1 MKIIE
6 LLRLVRKHLV
16 LLIIVPL
23 FLSTLVILL
32 SRNAKHTYSSSTKL
46 YTGLATGST
55 IEMDKTFNYFL
66 TNTAFDNLLN
76 IINSRETQ
84 EEVAIRLLSQH
95 LSLQKENPKFISA
108 QSFKKLKEITPTY
121 LYAYVVKS
129 NNIEFDDKDST
140 ELDAKKKVPLS
151 FVNQDNPKIDTTKEA
166 IVVKVVPS
174 SISKSDYEMT
184 VMNLTNLMKSSDSNF
199 VYQLLNH
206 DDLHYSIKAI
216 STIKAERIGNSDM
229 IKLSYVVD
237 DPGICQQTLAILNEV
252 CIKNYKNIKENRS
265 DAVVKYFE
273 SQLDYANLKL
283 KNAEDKLLVFNKS
296 NNIINYYEQSKA
308 VAVVKEDME
317 VDYNNKK
324 AQLAGIEAGIKR
336 LEEKLEVQQHVQL
349 KNNNL
354 LEKKRELGD
363 INFEIATTESE
374 SGSTELN
381 VKKLATLKKQAEN
394 IKNEIK
400 NSVQDLYSYKNTV
413 DGLPIGTVLN
423 DWINNVVEAESLRA
437 KLKVMDQRN
446 KEFQQQY
453 SIYAP
458 AGANIK
464 RIERE
469 ISVSEQGYLEILHG
483 LNLAKLKLQDNALAS
498 NLKAVDPPY
507 FPVEPEPSKTMVLV
521 IGAAFLGIILVL
533 GNVLAMEYFDDTL
546 KNLKRASKKLN
557 LPSLGMIPKIFL
569 KPAINNFTIINN
581 RLLEIA
587 TQNLKQYLSLHDP
600 NKEVK
605 TILFLS
611 TQEHEGKT
619 VIAGNIS
626 KKLIQEG
633 KKVLMLNFSKAHE
646 QTVHQR
652 KYSFLNRLLGYQDP
666 RINFKSPF
674 LDNPINY
681 LPPSEYFFCKMDNQ
695 FFNSKNYTEILE
707 QNNISINY
715 VPDYVFIELPA
726 LLFNNYPADLVAQ
739 SDLSILI
746 CRANR
751 LWSAADQS
759 ALNEIAPLLGGK
771 VSFIINGVELQELES
786 LVGELPKKSSEFRKK
801 IKNLIRF
808 QFFSNNQ
815 I

>member
-23 FLSTLVILL
+23 SLATLVMMLT
-32 SRNAKHTYSSSTKL
+32 RNGKHTYASSTKL

-95 LSLQKENPKFISA
+95 LSLQKENSKFISA
-108 QSFKKLKEITPTY
+108 QSFKKLREITPTF
-121 LYAYVVKS
+121 LYSYVVKS
-129 NNIEFDDKDST
+129 NNIDSEDST
-140 ELDAKKKVPLS
+140 EVLVKKKTPLS
-151 FVNQDNPKIDTTKEA
+151 FVNQDNQKNDTSKQSI
-166 IVVKVVPS
+166 IVNVIPASVN
-174 SISKSDYEMT
+174 KSDYEMT
-184 VMNLTNLMKSSDSNF
+184 VKNLTELMRSSDSNF

-206 DDLHYSIKAI
+206 DDSHYSIKAM
-216 STIKAERIGNSDM
+216 SSIKAERIGSSDM
-229 IKLSYVVD
+229 IRLSYVVD

-273 SQLDYANLKL
+273 SQLDFANLKL
-283 KNAEDKLLVFNKS
+283 KDAEDKLLVFNKS

-324 AQLAGIEAGIKR
+324 AQLAGIEAAIKR
-336 LEEKLEVQQHVQL
+336 LEEKLGIQQQVQS

-354 LEKKRELGD
+354 LEKKKQLGD

-374 SGSTELN
+374 STTSEAN
-381 VKKLATLKKQAEN
+381 IKKIAALKKQSEN
-394 IKNEIK
+394 LKSDIKK
-400 NSVQDLYSYKNTV
+400 GVQEVYSYQNTV
-413 DGLPIGTVLN
+413 DGIPVSTVLTE
-423 DWINNVVEAESLRA
+423 WINNVVEAENLRA

-446 KEFQQQY
+446 KDFQQQY

-498 NLKAVDPPY
+498 NLKAVDPPF
-507 FPVEPEPSKTMVLV
+507 FPVEPEPSKTMALV
-521 IGAAFLGIILVL
+521 IGSAFLGLILVL
-533 GNVLAMEYFDDTL
+533 GNILAMEYFDDTL
-546 KNLKRASKKLN
+546 KNSKRASKILQ

-569 KPAINNFTIINN
+569 KPETNNFSFINN

-587 TQNLKQYLSLHDP
+587 TQNLKQYFSLHDSG
-600 NKEVK
+600 KKVK

-611 TQEHEGKT
+611 TLEQEGKT
-619 VIAGNIS
+619 VLAGNIS
-626 KKLIQEG
+626 RKLIEEG
-633 KKVLMLNFSKAHE
+633 NKVLILNFSKS
-646 QTVHQR
+646 QNQSTHQGR
-652 KYSFLNRLLGYQDP
+652 YSFLSRLLGYHDS
-666 RINFKSPF
+666 RINIKSPF
-674 LDNPINY
+674 LDNPTNY
-681 LPPSEYFFCKMDNQ
+681 LPNSEYFFCKIDNH
-695 FFNSKNYTEILE
+695 FYSAKNYGDILE
-707 QNNISINY
+707 QNNINISY
-715 VPDYVFIELPA
+715 VPDYVFIEIPA
-726 LLFNNYPADLVAQ
+726 IIFNNYPADLIAQ
-739 SDLSILI
+739 SDLSVLI

-751 LWSAADQS
+751 LWSEADQT
-759 ALNEIAPLLGGK
+759 ALNELLPLSGNK
-771 VSFIINGVELQELES
+771 MAFIVNGVELQELES
-786 LVGELPKKSSEFRKK
+786 LVGELPKKSSKFRKK
-801 IKNLIRF
+801 LKNLLRF
-808 QFFSNNQ
+808 QFFSKNQ

>member
-23 FLSTLVILL
+23 SLATLVMMLT
-32 SRNAKHTYSSSTKL
+32 RNGKHTYASSTKL

-95 LSLQKENPKFISA
+95 LSLQKENAKFISA
-108 QSFKKLKEITPTY
+108 QSFKKLREITPTY
-121 LYAYVVKS
+121 LYSHVVKS
-129 NNIEFDDKDST
+129 NNVNSEDST
-140 ELDAKKKVPLS
+140 EVVVKKKTPLS
-151 FVNQDNPKIDTTKEA
+151 FVNLDNQKNDTNKQA
-166 IVVKVVPS
+166 IIVNVVPS
-174 SISKSDYEMT
+174 SVNKSDYEMT
-184 VMNLTNLMKSSDSNF
+184 VKNLTELMKSSDSNF

-206 DDLHYSIKAI
+206 DDPHYSIKAM
-216 STIKAERIGNSDM
+216 STIKAERIGSSDM
-229 IKLSYVVD
+229 IRLSYVVD

-273 SQLDYANLKL
+273 SQLDFANLKL
-283 KNAEDKLLVFNKS
+283 KDAEDKLLVFNKS

-324 AQLAGIEAGIKR
+324 AQLAGIEAAIKR
-336 LEEKLEVQQHVQL
+336 LEEKLGIQQQVQS

-354 LEKKRELGD
+354 LEKKKQLGD

-374 SGSTELN
+374 SVTSEAN
-381 VKKLATLKKQAEN
+381 IKKLAALKKQSDN
-394 IKNEIK
+394 LKSDIKK
-400 NSVQDLYSYKNTV
+400 GVQEVYSYQNTV
-413 DGLPIGTVLN
+413 DGIPINTVLTE
-423 DWINNVVEAESLRA
+423 WINNVVEAENLRA

-446 KEFQQQY
+446 KDFQQQY

-498 NLKAVDPPY
+498 NLKAVDPPF
-507 FPVEPEPSKTMVLV
+507 FPIEPEPSKTMALV
-521 IGAAFLGIILVL
+521 IGSAFLGIILVL
-533 GNVLAMEYFDDTL
+533 GNILAMEYFDDTL
-546 KNLKRASKKLN
+546 KNIKRASKILK
-557 LPSLGMIPKIFL
+557 LPSLGMIPKIYL
-569 KPAINNFTIINN
+569 KPSTNNFSFINN
-581 RLLEIA
+581 RLIEIT
-587 TQNLKQYLSLHDP
+587 TQNLKQYLSLHDSG
-600 NKEVK
+600 KKVK

-611 TQEHEGKT
+611 TLEQEGKT

-626 KKLIQEG
+626 RKLIEEG
-633 KKVLMLNFSKAHE
+633 NKVLMLNFSKSQKQIAH
-646 QTVHQR
+646 QGR
-652 KYSFLNRLLGYQDP
+652 FSFVSRLLGYHDS
-666 RINFKSPF
+666 RIDIKSPF
-674 LDNPINY
+674 LDNPTNY
-681 LPPSEYFFCKMDNQ
+681 LPNSEYFFCKIDNH
-695 FFNSKNYTEILE
+695 FYSAKNYAEILE
-707 QNNISINY
+707 QNNIHISY
-715 VPDYVFIELPA
+715 VPDYVFIEIPA
-726 LLFNNYPADLVAQ
+726 LIFNNYPSDLIAQ
-739 SDLSILI
+739 SDLSVLI

-751 LWSAADQS
+751 LWSEADQT
-759 ALNEIAPLLGGK
+759 ALNELLPLCVNKMVLI
-771 VSFIINGVELQELES
+771 VNGVELQELES
-786 LVGELPKKSSEFRKK
+786 LVGELPKKSSKFRKK
-801 IKNLIRF
+801 LKNLLRF
-808 QFFSNNQ
+808 QFFSKNQ

>member
-6 LLRLVRKHLV
+6 LLRLVRKHLI
-16 LLIIVPL
+16 LLMIVPL
-23 FLSTLVILL
+23 FLSTTVILL
-32 SRNAKHTYSSSTKL
+32 TKNGTHTYASSTKL

-95 LSLQKENPKFISA
+95 LSLQKENSKFISA
-108 QSFKKLKEITPTY
+108 KSFQRLKEITPTY
-121 LYAYVVKS
+121 LYSYVVKG
-129 NNIEFDDKDST
+129 NNIDEVDSSDLNT
-140 ELDAKKKVPLS
+140 KKKTPLS
-151 FVNQDNPKIDTTKEA
+151 FVSDDNQKTDTNRQT
-166 IVVKVVPS
+166 IVVNVLPS
-174 SISKSDYEMT
+174 NISKTDYEMT
-184 VMNLTNLMKSSDSNF
+184 VKNLTKLMKSSDSNF

-206 DDLHYSIKAI
+206 DDPHYSIKAL
-216 STIKAERIGNSDM
+216 SAVKAERIGSSDM

-237 DPGICQQTLAILNEV
+237 DPGICQQTLAILSEV

-273 SQLDYANLKL
+273 SQLDFANLKL
-283 KNAEDKLLVFNKS
+283 KDAEDKLLVFNKS

-324 AQLAGIEAGIKR
+324 AQLAGLEAATKR
-336 LEEKLEVQQHVQL
+336 LEEKLGIQQQVQL

-354 LEKKRELGD
+354 LDKKKLLGD

-374 SGSTELN
+374 SSTTEAN
-381 VKKLATLKKQAEN
+381 IKKLATLKKQSEILKN
-394 IKNEIK
+394 DIKK
-400 NSVQDLYSYKNTV
+400 SVQEIYAYQNTI
-413 DGLPIGTVLN
+413 DGLPVSTVLTE
-423 DWINNVVEAESLRA
+423 WINNVVESESLKA
-437 KLKVMDQRN
+437 KIKVMDQRN
-446 KEFQQQY
+446 KDFQQQY

-498 NLKAVDPPY
+498 NLKTVDPPY
-507 FPVEPEPSKTMVLV
+507 YPVEPEPSKKMALV

-533 GNVLAMEYFDDTL
+533 GNILAMEYFDDTL
-546 KNLKRASKKLN
+546 KNIKRASKILN
-557 LPSLGMIPKIFL
+557 LPALGMIPKIFL
-569 KPAINNFTIINN
+569 KPSINNFPFINN
-581 RLLEIA
+581 RLFEIT
-587 TQNLKQYLSLHDP
+587 TQNFKQYLSLHDTG
-600 NKEVK
+600 NEVK
-605 TILFLS
+605 TIFFFS
-611 TQEHEGKT
+611 TLEQEGKT
-619 VIAGNIS
+619 VITGNLA
-626 KKLIQEG
+626 KKLIEEG
-633 KKVLMLNFSKAHE
+633 KKVLVLNFSKS
-646 QTVHQR
+646 TNVKIRQR
-652 KYSFLNRLLGYQDP
+652 KFSFINRLLGYQDP
-666 RINFKSPF
+666 RINSKSPF

-681 LPPSEYFFCKMDNQ
+681 LPTSEYFFCDIN
-695 FFNSKNYTEILE
+695 NHLYNAKNYKEILE
-707 QNNISINY
+707 QNNISLSY

-739 SDLSILI
+739 ADLSILV

-759 ALNEIAPLLGGK
+759 ALNDILPLTGNK
-771 VSFIINGVELQELES
+771 ICFIVNGVELQELES

-801 IKNLIRF
+801 LKNILRF